1 MSHTTEIKSVPL
13 RDEAAIRQAVRE
25 LENSGVDLEFLEN
38 VVPRMY
44 YRNQSGPCDYVIKLR
59 KSRYDVGLKKQD
71 DGSYS
76 AVFDAWGGD
85 IQSQIGAKFR
95 PKNNAD
101 GMAENIGRFLQQYS
115 KHAAMNAAVNAG
127 YQVMGETVDG
137 STGEIHLELA
147 VA

>member
-25 LENSGVDLEFLEN
+25 LENAGVDLEFLEN

-44 YRNQSGPCDYVIKLR
+44 YRNQSGACDYVIKLR
-59 KSRYDVGLKKQD
+59 QSRYDVGLKKQD

-76 AVFDAWGGD
+76 AVFDAWDGD
-85 IQSQIGAKFR
+85 IRSQIGAKYR
-95 PKNNAD
+95 VANTDHK
-101 GMAENIGRFLQQYS
+101 AENIGKFLQQYS
-115 KHAAMNAAVNAG
+115 KHAAMNAAVNSG
-127 YQVMGETVDG
+127 YQVLGESLDEG
-137 STGEIHLELA
+137 TGEIHLELA